1 MTHIEREIVANA
13 VKYNSQPLQPYS
25 SVSDKMDQK
34 GYMTVS
40 KLTAILKIA
49 NAMDRSHRQKFRNIK
64 AALQDRELVITVESS
79 ESIVLEKGLFS
90 AYANSFEE
98 VFSVKPR
105 IREKKVF

>member
-1 MTHIEREIVANA
+1 MSETRNLRKARVGT
-13 VKYNSQPLQPYS
+13 V
-25 SVSDKMDQK
+25 VSDKMDQA
-34 GYMTVS
+34 GYMAVS

-49 NAMDRSHRQKFRNIK
+49 NAMDRSHKQKFKNIK
-64 AALQDRELVITVESS
+64 AALQERELVITVEAP

-98 VFSVKPR
+98 IFSVKPR